1 MHRGLGR
8 FTHRLKIWGQRAD
21 VFGMRSKLVSAIAAL
36 LLAFLTVASPASAQE
51 APPAE
56 DPRGLLL
63 LSDQEHDWL
72 IRRDAWLNLSWTS
85 DVEITN
91 FQVTADSSDR
101 YVTIEYPENT
111 PGFSGPLN
119 GATLSPN
126 EIDFTAIF
134 VRTTWR
140 AADVYT
146 IDLNVTYEEAGQPK
160 SETIVL
166 TFNETMWDGDTF
178 VLVNDTATI
187 DLANGEL
194 GGWVELDYIGIA
206 PQLWDVRITIDTELD
221 VELPRGSYTSMH
233 RSKSLRA
240 DERDVARLYFDPAQL
255 AAGDEYV
262 LVIET
267 AYKTGDKDNWDR
279 EEHRVVLNV
288 IDSRNP

>member
-1 MHRGLGR
+1 
-8 FTHRLKIWGQRAD
+8 
-21 VFGMRSKLVSAIAAL
+21 MRSKIVPVIAAL
-36 LLAFLTVASPASAQE
+36 VLAILTVASPASAQDD
-51 APPAE
+51 PPAQ
-56 DPRGLLL
+56 DSRGLLL

-85 DVEITN
+85 DTEITD
-91 FQVTADSSDR
+91 FRVTADSSDR

-111 PGFSGPLN
+111 PGYSAPLN
-119 GATLSPN
+119 GTTLQAN

-146 IDLNVTYEEAGQPK
+146 IDLNVSYTENGESK

-178 VLVNDTATI
+178 VLVNDEVTI
-187 DLANGEL
+187 DLAEGEH
-194 GGWVELDYIGIA
+194 GGWIELDYIGIA
-206 PQLWDVRITIDTELD
+206 PQLWDVRITVDTELD
-221 VELPRGSYTSMH
+221 VELPRGAYTSMH

-240 DERDVARLYFDPAQL
+240 DERDVARIYFDPAQL
-255 AAGDEYV
+255 AAGDEYT

-279 EEHRVVLNV
+279 EEHQVVLSV
-288 IDSRNP
+288 IDSRNG

>member
-1 MHRGLGR
+1 
-8 FTHRLKIWGQRAD
+8 
-21 VFGMRSKLVSAIAAL
+21 MRSKLVPALAAL
-36 LLAFLTVASPASAQE
+36 LLSVLAVAAPAAAQDDSPAQ
-51 APPAE
+51 

-85 DVEITN
+85 DTEITN
-91 FQVTADSSDR
+91 FRVTADSSDR
-101 YVTIEYPENT
+101 YVSIEYPENT
-111 PGFSGPLN
+111 PGHSAPLN
-119 GATLSPN
+119 GGTLSPN

-146 IDLNVTYEEAGQPK
+146 IDLDVSYEENGQAK

-166 TFNETMWDGDTF
+166 TFNETMWDGNTF
-178 VLVNDTATI
+178 VLVNDDVTI
-187 DLANGEL
+187 DLANGER
-194 GGWVELDYIGIA
+194 GGWIELDYIGIA
-206 PQLWDVRITIDTELD
+206 PQLWDVRITVDTELD
-221 VELPRGSYTSMH
+221 AELPRGQYTSMH

-240 DERDVARLYFDPAQL
+240 DERDVARIYFDPAQL
-255 AAGDEYV
+255 AAGDEYT

-279 EEHRVVLNV
+279 EQHEVVLNV
-288 IDSRNP
+288 IDSSNS